1 MHTCDRL
8 SVRPMFRTR
17 ARGEPCLRRDRPD
30 AARLP
35 VARLTPTHRPMSS
48 LTEFSDQL
56 ADAVAASAA
65 SVVAVHARPR
75 LASTGVHWRDGV
87 IVTTDAT
94 VKRTDDIFVTLPNGQ
109 RVSATLAG
117 RDSGTDLAA
126 LRIPTGLLPVA
137 PRSPAA
143 DLRPGHVVLAL
154 ARTGNDGPQA
164 TFGIV
169 SSVGDAWRTWRGG
182 TLDRRVQSDVDLYPG
197 FGGGPLVTAAGTIAG
212 INSGGMS
219 KPLCVTIP
227 DTTIDRILDAVLNRG
242 YVARGWLGASMQVV
256 RFSDAATAKLGF
268 DGRGGLV
275 VLDVEHDSPAAHGGV
290 MIGDVLVRID
300 DTRIT
305 QHDDVLAY
313 LGSEK
318 VGTTV
323 QLQVVRGGEV
333 VIVPVTIGER
343 PRGAR

>member
-1 MHTCDRL
+1 
-8 SVRPMFRTR
+8 
-17 ARGEPCLRRDRPD
+17 
-30 AARLP
+30 
-35 VARLTPTHRPMSS
+35 MSS
-48 LTEFSDQL
+48 LSELSDQL
-56 ADAVAASAA
+56 AEAVSSAAASI
-65 SVVAVHARPR
+65 VAVHARPR

-94 VKRTDDIFVTLPNGQ
+94 VKRTDDISVTLPDGQ
-109 RVSATLAG
+109 RVTATLVG
-117 RDSGTDLAA
+117 RDPGTDLAA

-137 PRSPAA
+137 TRASAA
-143 DLRPGHVVLAL
+143 ELRTGHLVLAL

-164 TFGIV
+164 TFGVV
-169 SSVGDAWRTWRGG
+169 SSVGEAWRTWRGG
-182 TLDRRVQSDVDLYPG
+182 TLDRRVQSDLDLHPG
-197 FGGGPLVTAAGTIAG
+197 FGGGPLVTASGGIAG

-227 DTTIDRILDAVLNRG
+227 DTTIDRVLDSILNRG
-242 YVARGWLGASMQVV
+242 YVARGWLGASMQTV

-268 DGRGGLV
+268 DGHGGLV

-305 QHDDVLAY
+305 KHDDVLAF
-313 LGSEK
+313 LGSDR
-318 VGTTV
+318 VGTV
-323 QLQVVRGGEV
+323 AQMQVVRGGEV
-333 VIVPVTIGER
+333 VVLPVTIGER

>member
-1 MHTCDRL
+1 M
-8 SVRPMFRTR
+8 S
-17 ARGEPCLRRDRPD
+17 RRDRH
-30 AARLP
+30 AATRVP
-35 VARLTPTHRPMSS
+35 VPRLTPQTNRSMAT
-48 LTEFSDQL
+48 LTDFSDQL
-56 ADAVAASAA
+56 ADAVATAAA

-94 VKRTDDIFVTLPNGQ
+94 IKRTDDIAVTLPDGQ

-117 RDSGTDLAA
+117 RDAGTDLAA
-126 LRIPTGLLPVA
+126 LRIPTGLMPVT

-143 DLRPGHVVLAL
+143 ELKPGHVVLAL

-164 TFGIV
+164 TFGVV

-182 TLDRRVQSDVDLYPG
+182 TLDRRVQSDVELYPG
-197 FGGGPLVTAAGTIAG
+197 FGGGPLVTANGTIVG

-219 KPLCVTIP
+219 RPLCVTIP
-227 DTTIDRILDAVLNRG
+227 DTTVDRILDAVLNRG
-242 YVARGWLGASMQVV
+242 YVARGWLGASMQTV
-256 RFSDAATAKLGF
+256 RFSDTATQKLGF

-275 VLDVEHDSPAAHGGV
+275 ILDVEHDSPAARGGV

-305 QHDDVLAY
+305 QHDDVLAF
-313 LGSEK
+313 LGSDK
-318 VGTTV
+318 VGVTV
-323 QLQVVRGGEV
+323 QMQVVRGGAV

-343 PRGAR
+343 PRGTR